1 MSRKRDYYE
10 ILGLDKTATTQEIK
24 QAYRRLAKKYHPD
37 VSTEKDA
44 QAKFKEVNEAYQI
57 LSNPKARQQYD
68 QFGHAAFSGAQ
79 GADFSSFFKDLNF
92 EDIFSGFS
100 SFFNQD
106 EQRHSQHQQDN
117 LYLLHL
123 TFAEAMHG
131 VQKRVSLPIEKPCPA
146 CQASGAASLNDLR
159 RCQTCHGRGYETKR
173 ANSFFGL
180 FEQKVVCSRCH
191 GRKETISKK
200 CSTCRGKQFLK
211 TTEELEIN
219 VPKGVESQQQIRFAQ
234 KGRFDPLRRLNQDL
248 YVELRVQ
255 PSPLYRR
262 EELDLFIK
270 VPVSY
275 LDSLLGKKIII
286 PTIDGEKSIQ
296 LDKGIGS
303 GKIYRLRKYGAYNP
317 LNQRERGD
325 LYVEILVTFPSR
337 LPNWLR
343 TALENVDEQNDFL
356 PNKDFIAE
364 LKRKKLL

>member
-10 ILGLDKTATTQEIK
+10 ILGIDKNATAQEIK

-37 VSTEKDA
+37 VSNEANA

-68 QFGHAAFSGAQ
+68 QFGHAAFSGAHGQ
-79 GADFSSFFKDLNF
+79 DFSSFFKDINF

-100 SFFNQD
+100 SFFNQGGQSRSKR
-106 EQRHSQHQQDN
+106 EADN
-117 LYLLHL
+117 LFFLNL

-131 VQKRVSLPIEKPCPA
+131 VQKTVTIELEKPCEA
-146 CQASGAASLNDLR
+146 CQASGAASASDLH
-159 RCQTCHGRGYETKR
+159 RCQTCNGRGFEMKR

-191 GRKETISKK
+191 GRKETIGKK
-200 CSTCRGKQFLK
+200 CPTCRGKQFVK
-211 TTEELEIN
+211 TSEELEIN
-219 VPKGVESQQQIRFAQ
+219 VPKGVESQQQMRFSH
-234 KGRFDPLRRLNQDL
+234 KGTFDQLRRINHDL

-275 LDSLLGKKIII
+275 LDSLLGKKITI
-286 PTIDGEKSIQ
+286 PTIDGEKIIE

-325 LYVEILVTFPSR
+325 LYVEILVTFPTR
-337 LPNWLR
+337 LP
-343 TALENVDEQNDFL
+343 
-356 PNKDFIAE
+356 K
-364 LKRKKLL
+364 